1 MAIQL
6 ADVFNF
12 QAPFPGDLR
21 HIKSDLNGR
30 NSIGNAQRYIG
41 LEVYVISEDKKYRLV
56 GGTTNSDWVEIG
68 QGGSGGVATSSLLI
82 GADPVIN
89 WNATAVDSGGNPVTD
104 SWAQLYGNTP
114 TVQVWLETSPNNY
127 SLEVVPVTMTLS
139 GGNIQTVNIDTS
151 GISAR
156 IIIK

>member
-6 ADVFNF
+6 ADVFDF

-21 HIKSDLNGR
+21 QIKSDLNGR
-30 NSIGNAQRYIG
+30 NTIGNAQRYIG

-56 GGTTNSDWVEIG
+56 GGTTNSDWVEID
-68 QGGSGGVATSSLLI
+68 QGGAGGGATSSLLI
-82 GADPVIN
+82 GTDPVIN
-89 WNATAVDSGGNPVTD
+89 WNTTAVDSEGNPVPDT
-104 SWAQLYGNTP
+104 WVQLYGNTP
-114 TVQVWLETSPNNY
+114 SIQVWLETSPNNY

>member
-1 MAIQL
+1 MAIQT
-6 ADVFNF
+6 ADVFDF

-21 HIKSDLNGR
+21 HVKSDLNGR

-56 GGTTNSDWVEIG
+56 GGTDNGNWVEIG
-68 QGGSGGVATSSLLI
+68 QGGSGGGGTSSLLV
-82 GADPVIN
+82 GTDPVIN
-89 WNATAVDSGGNPVTD
+89 WNATAVDSEGNPVSDT
-104 SWAQLYGNTP
+104 WAQLYGNTP
-114 TVQVWLETSPNNY
+114 SIQVWLEVSANNY
-127 SLEVVPVTMTLS
+127 SLEAVPVTMTLS